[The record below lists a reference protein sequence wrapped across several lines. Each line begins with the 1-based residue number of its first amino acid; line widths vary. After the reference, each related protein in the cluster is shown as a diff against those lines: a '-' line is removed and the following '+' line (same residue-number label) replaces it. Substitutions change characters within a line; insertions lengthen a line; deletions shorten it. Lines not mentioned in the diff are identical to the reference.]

1 MLSLLLVDNEDRRES
16 DTKFIESFTRAK
28 KRRARFCYHRL
39 SGCRVVRRMEMK
51 YLSVKDRFNVTR
63 VEGISALSLRIQ
75 ILVM

>member
-51 YLSVKDRFNVTR
+51 YLSVKDKN
-63 VEGISALSLRIQ
+63 EIDLMLRE
-75 ILVM
+75 LRASRLCR